1 MQDMPVKLCPLLYHS
16 ERDKMYICF
25 DVLHFNK
32 IFLKYGLDKQ
42 KIESLINLLSSTD
55 SSYNELL
62 LLSEGLITSNDT
74 LLSSSYYKEQYKL
87 RQPSHINSH
96 VFAILDD
103 DGIYPFGYTDDS
115 LYNTRTKDQFISLE
129 QMIDNL
135 IKPSSNYIIFIA
147 YIKDG
152 KKK

>member
-1 MQDMPVKLCPLLYHS
+1 MNNY
-16 ERDKMYICF
+16 F

-32 IFLKYGLDKQ
+32 IYLKYGFDKQ

-62 LLSEGLITSNDT
+62 LLFEGLMTSNDT
-74 LLSSSYYKEQYKL
+74 LVSSSYYREQYKL
-87 RQPSHINSH
+87 RPIPPSHINSH
-96 VFAILDD
+96 VFSVLDD

-115 LYNTRTKDQFISLE
+115 LYNTRTKVQFISLE

-135 IKPSSNYIIFIA
+135 IKPSSDYIIFVA
-147 YIKDG
+147 YIKNG

>member
-1 MQDMPVKLCPLLYHS
+1 MNKY
-16 ERDKMYICF
+16 F
-25 DVLHFNK
+25 DILHFNK
-32 IFLKYGLDKQ
+32 IYLKYGFDKQ
-42 KIESLINLLSSTD
+42 RIESLINLLSSTD

-87 RQPSHINSH
+87 RPPSHINSH
-96 VFAILDD
+96 VFSILDD
-103 DGIYPFGYTDDS
+103 DGIYPFGYTNDD

-135 IKPSSNYIIFIA
+135 INPSSDYIIFTS

-152 KKK
+152 KKRNDIWYI

>member
-1 MQDMPVKLCPLLYHS
+1 MNIY
-16 ERDKMYICF
+16 F

-32 IFLKYGLDKQ
+32 IYLKYGFDKQ

-74 LLSSSYYKEQYKL
+74 LLSSSYYREQYKL
-87 RQPSHINSH
+87 RLIPPSHINSH
-96 VFAILDD
+96 VFSVLDD
-103 DGIYPFGYTDDS
+103 DGIYPFGYTNDN
-115 LYNTRTKDQFISLE
+115 LYNTRTKDQFIALE

-135 IKPSSNYIIFIA
+135 INPSSDYIIFMV